1 MRVFVSVCVVML
13 ALASVATAAPRR
25 SAGGCANGSCQV
37 APAASIQ
44 QASSQVVVQPQQ
56 QRMAQSA
63 CASGSCAS
71 GACAGPRQTIR
82 QRLRGGR
89 CR

>member
-1 MRVFVSVCVVML
+1 MRVFVSVCVLML
-13 ALASVATAAPRR
+13 VLTSAATAAPRR

-44 QASSQVVVQPQQ
+44 QASAQVVVQPQQ

-63 CASGSCAS
+63 CASGD
-71 GACAGPRQTIR
+71 CAGPRQTIR